1 MTEKNAAW
9 KFFMPNIMHIC
20 YQMKLNNCF
29 SLIVS
34 FSRVRCSQPRNR
46 LDFKEITKRK
56 NSDKIC
62 QSSVNMNIFRI
73 GSPPSSDR
81 VTVNYIYDLEAKL
94 TGVEYVIT
102 AAIASDAGTYECR
115 ASNKLNV
122 VTKTIAVSVTSAAWV
137 SDWQGMKLV
146 VNILTLKIWL
156 KVLSTFCVPFNF
168 KSAVR
173 IFWQV
178 LVDKFPYSH
187 YWAVK

>member
-1 MTEKNAAW
+1 MRKKGRKPRKERTKVPFSW
-9 KFFMPNIMHIC
+9 KP
-20 YQMKLNNCF
+20 CF

-34 FSRVRCSQPRNR
+34 FSRVRFSQPRNR
-46 LDFKEITKRK
+46 IDFKEITKRK

-102 AAIASDAGTYECR
+102 AAIASDAGTYECT

-122 VTKTIAVSVTSAAWV
+122 VTKTIAVSVTSAA
-137 SDWQGMKLV
+137 
-146 VNILTLKIWL
+146 
-156 KVLSTFCVPFNF
+156 
-168 KSAVR
+168 
-173 IFWQV
+173 
-178 LVDKFPYSH
+178 
-187 YWAVK
+187 

>member
-1 MTEKNAAW
+1 MRKKGRKPLKERTKVPFSW
-9 KFFMPNIMHIC
+9 KR
-20 YQMKLNNCF
+20 CF

-137 SDWQGMKLV
+137 SDWQGMKLI

-156 KVLSTFCVPFNF
+156 KVLPTFCNPFNF

>member
-1 MTEKNAAW
+1 MFVVRNPATGSISKRLQRGKIVI
-9 KFFMPNIMHIC
+9 KFAKVLF
-20 YQMKLNNCF
+20 
-29 SLIVS
+29 
-34 FSRVRCSQPRNR
+34 
-46 LDFKEITKRK
+46 
-56 NSDKIC
+56 
-62 QSSVNMNIFRI
+62 MNIFRI

-137 SDWQGMKLV
+137 SDWQGMKLI

-156 KVLSTFCVPFNF
+156 KVLPTFCNPFNF